1 MNRTMGGNRLRDLL
15 RLLDALA
22 TMNEQ
27 LYTLIGTKIDAMK
40 RADLHAMR
48 ECGARERDMVRNM
61 HEREGF
67 RRQLMDAIG
76 EDWGL
81 SPRSARELSVT
92 QLASRLAGSQGTAL
106 SEAAGRVR
114 KAVFKVTQAN
124 RVAGVV
130 CREILHH
137 LKWIFASV
145 RPGDEKP
152 AEYAGDGVM
161 VPSRNTPMFETVG

>member
-1 MNRTMGGNRLRDLL
+1 MTKTIEAKRLRDLL
-15 RLLDALA
+15 KLLDTLA

-27 LYTLIGTKIDAMK
+27 LFTLIGSKIDAMK

-48 ECGARERDMVRNM
+48 DCGEQERDMVQRM
-61 HEREGF
+61 QEREGM

-76 EDWGL
+76 EEWGL
-81 SPRSARELSVT
+81 SSRSARALSVT
-92 QLASRLAGSQGTAL
+92 QLASRLVDSQRTAL
-106 SEAAGRVR
+106 CAAADRVR

-130 CREILHH
+130 SREILHH

-145 RPGDEKP
+145 RPRDEKP
-152 AEYAGDGVM
+152 AGYAGDGVM
-161 VPSRNTPMFETVG
+161 VPSCNTPMFETVG

>member
-1 MNRTMGGNRLRDLL
+1 MTKTIEAKRFRDFL

-27 LYTLIGTKIDAMK
+27 LFTLVGSKIDAMK

-48 ECGARERDMVRNM
+48 ECGEREREMVQRM
-61 HEREGF
+61 QEREGL

-76 EDWGL
+76 EELGL
-81 SPRSARELSVT
+81 SSRSARALSVS
-92 QLASRLAGSQGTAL
+92 QLASRLTEPQRAAL
-106 SEAAGRVR
+106 IDAADRVR
-114 KAVFKVTQAN
+114 KAVLKVTQVN

-130 CREILHH
+130 SREILHH

-145 RPGDEKP
+145 RPRDEKP
-152 AEYAGDGVM
+152 AGYAGDGVL
-161 VPSRNTPMFETVG
+161 VPNYGTPMFETVG